1 MNVTQKHRYAL
12 SAMVQLGLNFSKG
25 PVQLRLISDAA
36 NIPHSYLEQLVLD
49 LKKVGL
55 VVSTRGAKGG
65 YQLSRSPQSISVKEI
80 FSAIE
85 PLSCEFKPHD
95 QLSFFW
101 DQFNHHIND
110 YLSETLQEL
119 IESIFQREKVLT
131 YSI

>member
-12 SAMVQLGLNFSKG
+12 SAMVQLGLSFSKG
-25 PVQLRLISDAA
+25 PVQLRLVSNAA

-65 YQLSRSPQSISVKEI
+65 YQLSRSPQIITLKDI

-85 PLSCEFKPHD
+85 PLSCESRVQD

-101 DQFNHHIND
+101 DQFNHHVNN
-110 YLSETLQEL
+110 YLEKTLHEL